1 MGSASSIHFY
11 LHHPNRYHH
20 LQYLPRQGRHTSA
33 AMHYKSTLIFVGLA
47 ALSVVKAQEF
57 DNNDVPMQC
66 RSVCQAMVDAARNCD
81 NTNSGDRQEVDC
93 ICNTQGAST
102 QLPECAACVRQYDT
116 DDDDDDNDEN
126 DVDEVMR
133 SCGFSSTTFNAAA
146 TSGSASSTGS
156 MTITSASSG
165 SMVTS
170 TYVTTSTDMDDDDDD
185 DDDNETRTFTRTTV
199 FAAGSSPTNAAGSV
213 SSAGQGVTSAAVSS
227 GTGVVGAA
235 TSSAGNAVESATG
248 DSGAAATALPILGA
262 GAGALLAVVGL
273 L

>member
-1 MGSASSIHFY
+1 MG
-11 LHHPNRYHH
+11 
-20 LQYLPRQGRHTSA
+20 LQYESRFLVRYPIHARQSLPNQLRQNLAT
-33 AMHYKSTLIFVGLA
+33 MHYKNTLLFVGLA

-81 NTNSGDRQEVDC
+81 NTNSGDPQEVDC

-116 DDDDDDNDEN
+116 DDDDDDDDEN

-133 SCGFSSTTFNAAA
+133 SCGFSSTTIN
-146 TSGSASSTGS
+146 
-156 MTITSASSG
+156 SASSG

-170 TYVTTSTDMDDDDDD
+170 TYVTTSTDIDDDDDD

-213 SSAGQGVTSAAVSS
+213 SSAGQGITSAAGSAVSS
-227 GTGVVGAA
+227 GTGVVEAA
-235 TSSAGNAVESATG
+235 TSSAGNAVSSATG
-248 DSGAAATALPILGA
+248 DSGAAATALPILG
-262 GAGALLAVVGL
+262 
-273 L
+273 

>member
-1 MGSASSIHFY
+1 MG
-11 LHHPNRYHH
+11 
-20 LQYLPRQGRHTSA
+20 LQYESLFLVRYPIHARQSLPNQLRQNLAT
-33 AMHYKSTLIFVGLA
+33 MHYKNTLLFVGLA

-57 DNNDVPMQC
+57 DNNDVPMQR

-116 DDDDDDNDEN
+116 DDDDDDDDEN

-146 TSGSASSTGS
+146 ATTGS

-170 TYVTTSTDMDDDDDD
+170 TYVTTSTDIDDDDDD

-213 SSAGQGVTSAAVSS
+213 SSAGQGITSAAGSAVSS
-227 GTGVVGAA
+227 GTGVVEAA
-235 TSSAGNAVESATG
+235 TSSAGNAVSSATG
-248 DSGAAATALPILGA
+248 DSGAAATALPILA
-262 GAGALLAVVGL
+262 RVLVRSLLL
-273 L
+273 LGC